1 MRRPKGGPGEGEGER
16 TAIGGGM
23 QSTTPPAAEGGNVG
37 EAGSQEACSD
47 GWGVV
52 RFGLSCVSA
61 ITSVAGSLTW
71 MAAAVIP
78 GQDRADTTT
87 TSHAIS
93 HRPISTPH
101 DTYNTSTAHR
111 ACLPHY
117 GFTKGHAPRRPQYVD
132 SIPSP
137 IQPRE
142 VSMDCNY
149 LSASR
154 VPSISRPSI
163 VRILCRTSR

>member
-1 MRRPKGGPGEGEGER
+1 
-16 TAIGGGM
+16 M

-47 GWGVV
+47 AWGVV

-111 ACLPHY
+111 AVFP
-117 GFTKGHAPRRPQYVD
+117 T
-132 SIPSP
+132 
-137 IQPRE
+137 
-142 VSMDCNY
+142 M
-149 LSASR
+149 ASR
-154 VPSISRPSI
+154 KDMRRADLSTWTPFPLLFSLARYLWIATICLLHASHLSLDLP
-163 VRILCRTSR
+163 